1 MEMRAMSQD
10 GRSARAKNIYDEAHK
25 NLVDSAIELF
35 NNPDIPNGKI
45 NLSLIAKEA
54 GTSVAT
60 AYNHFPENLI
70 DVFGSIFNIAFEK
83 IVDAVTEFNNANP
96 DPHDQLKAYIEI
108 QTSVCIEV
116 GNAVREAF
124 YQFREILISDK
135 WIKGEPYTFL
145 LGICNDYAEKYKE
158 VDAESLA
165 DDIFVLWNG
174 NIYLWMRYNP
184 KFEIWSKFTD
194 EWLTSEMSKIVDK
207 ALLLQK

>member
-1 MEMRAMSQD
+1 MSQD

-83 IVDAVTEFNNANP
+83 IVEGVTKFNNANP

-145 LGICNDYAEKYKE
+145 LGICNDYAEKYKD
-158 VDAESLA
+158 VDAKTLT
-165 DDIFVLWNG
+165 DDIFVIWNG

>member
-1 MEMRAMSQD
+1 MSQD

-158 VDAESLA
+158 VDAESLT

>member
-1 MEMRAMSQD
+1 MD
-10 GRSARAKNIYDEAHK
+10 
-25 NLVDSAIELF
+25 
-35 NNPDIPNGKI
+35 
-45 NLSLIAKEA
+45 
-54 GTSVAT
+54 
-60 AYNHFPENLI
+60 
-70 DVFGSIFNIAFEK
+70 
-83 IVDAVTEFNNANP
+83 
-96 DPHDQLKAYIEI
+96 
-108 QTSVCIEV
+108 
-116 GNAVREAF
+116 
-124 YQFREILISDK
+124 
-135 WIKGEPYTFL
+135 KGEPYTFL